1 MKQKTTRNLFLT
13 FSLLFV
19 AGLSF
24 GQIVTN
30 GDDAGPGSLRDAVA
44 QANANAGADV
54 ITFNGNFTVNLTS
67 GEILVTDDV
76 TITGNG
82 TGNTIIDGSSNSG
95 RIFNFQMDGGI
106 IAGASS
112 TLDAITIQNG
122 SITGTADG
130 GGAIFVSAND
140 IVAPSSLT
148 IVNCDFN
155 NNSTESDTS
164 GDGGGGA
171 IYASDVS
178 LDITGTEF
186 NNNIAT
192 AASGSG
198 GAIYYESQSV
208 LTTFSLVNSDLT
220 GNIAG
225 RAGGAIE
232 TNTPNV
238 LTITNVTF
246 DGNQATGTP
255 GNGGALHNTGIS
267 DTNVTGSTFINNIA
281 GSEGGA
287 LWNQAGGTMTVNAS
301 TVTGNEAQGN
311 DSSNGGGGLFNNGGT
326 LIVSGATLVNN
337 NSATGTSGSG
347 GGILST
353 DGDVTVTDPNT
364 TVNSNIA
371 NRAGGGIEIIDG
383 SLTLQDVSLNSN
395 NAGVAPN
402 ASASPGNGGG
412 LHVSGIATIII
423 NGGNIQ
429 GNIAANEG
437 GGLWNQLG
445 STMTVG
451 NTPTPNFS
459 DNIASGDAPTTGG
472 GAIFNN
478 GGDLIVLAG
487 NNIVNNL
494 ADGVSG
500 SGGAI
505 LSNGGTVTI
514 TETTFTNNVSTRAGG
529 AIEHTGG
536 TLNLTGVNFDSN
548 NVGVTS
554 PLNSNPGNGG
564 ALHVGGDATTNIT
577 GGSVIN
583 NQAANEGGG
592 LWNGSGIMTIID
604 VVIDG
609 NSAHSA
615 AAATSGGG
623 GIYNEGGTVTTDA
636 TTQIIN
642 NIATVGPSGSGGGI
656 LNAGGTFTAT
666 GTTITNNTANRA
678 GGGIEA
684 NNTDSGSVPGIVN
697 LTNVTLDN
705 NNAGGVAPAP
715 GNGGGLH
722 VSGSSAIN
730 ITGGTVSGNTA
741 SKEGGGLWNNQGVM
755 TITGTTIDGND
766 AQGDLVADPLEIVG
780 GGGIFAEDGAGSVV
794 IGAGTII
801 SNNFASGTQ
810 GSGGGILMATGTTLS
825 IDGSA
830 GAVMIT
836 GNSASRAGGGLEDW
850 SLDTNTNTL
859 TNVVFMNNTAGLDAG
874 AFTADGGPGN
884 GGAIH
889 VTGPGNN
896 TITDGSASGN
906 LAANEGGGFWNG
918 SGVMTIVNTVI
929 DANTASGS
937 DAAVAGAA
945 GGGGIFNEG
954 GTVDISGTASVTNN
968 IADGAQSTGGG
979 ILNAAGTLTAN
990 GTTITGNQSN
1000 RAGGGIETNGS
1011 GPVTLT
1017 DVTLDANQTGVV
1029 TGTGAPGNGGG
1040 IHVSGDSA
1048 VTITGGTSNGNT
1060 AANEGGALW
1069 NGSGVM
1075 TIVDTTIDAN
1085 TASGNDAMSPGAA
1098 GGGGIYNEG
1107 GTVDIS
1113 GTASVTN
1120 NIADGAQSTG
1130 GGILNASGIL
1140 TANGTTITGNQS
1152 NRAGGGIET
1161 NGSSSVTLTD
1171 VALDGN
1177 MTGVV
1182 TGPGAPGNGGGLH
1195 VSGAA
1200 PVTITGGTVS
1210 GNTASKEGG
1219 GLWNNQGVMTITGT
1233 TIDGNDAQGDLVADP
1248 LEIVGGGGIFAED
1261 GAGSV
1266 VIGAGTI
1273 ISNNFASGTQGSGGG
1288 ILMATGTT
1296 LSIDGSAGAV
1306 MITGNSASRAGG
1318 GLEDWSLD
1326 TNTNTLTNVVFMNN
1340 TAGLD
1345 AGAFT
1350 ADGGPGNGGAIHVT
1364 GPGNNTITDGSAS
1377 GNLAAAEGGAFW
1389 NGSGT
1394 MLVTGTSFD
1403 SNIASGADAT
1413 NGGGAL
1419 FNIGGTLTVSG
1430 ASITNNVV
1438 DGTSGSGGGI
1448 LNVNGGILSVTDTD
1462 ILGNSA
1468 SRAGGGIEDNST
1480 VDLGDGA
1487 LVGSVTLFGV
1497 QLNNN
1502 IAGSAPGNGGG
1513 LHLTGGADSNIT
1525 SSVINGNTASNEGG
1539 GVWNGSGVMTIS
1551 LTTIDGNT
1559 ANGAAATNGGGGIF
1573 NNASGT
1579 INLNTSTVSN
1589 NVSTGAAAQGGG
1601 IHNKATTTLNITAS
1615 TISGNTSA
1623 SNGGGIYNNG
1633 TASILNATIANNTA
1647 TANGGGVSGES
1658 SVTVKGS
1665 IIATNTAATG
1675 TDVDGTFVSNDYN
1688 LIGDDS
1694 GDAFPESAND
1704 IENVNPAI
1712 GPLADNGGTTL
1723 THMLLSTS
1731 AAANAGDPGDTSLD
1745 QIGNAVFG
1753 DARDI
1758 GALEDQDALGVE
1770 DFGNS
1775 LSDTVLFPNP
1785 STNGNVSLNIPTN
1798 ITNTVTIRVLDMTG
1812 KQVHTQQ
1819 ATSGSVTLNLNRLAV
1834 GTYLVNISDGNTSST
1849 LKLLMSR

>member
-383 SLTLQDVSLNSN
+383 SLTLQDASLNSN

-412 LHVSGIATIII
+412 LHVSGIATVII

-536 TLNLTGVNFDSN
+536 TLNLTGVIFDSN

-564 ALHVGGDATTNIT
+564 ALHVGGNATTNIT

-666 GTTITNNTANRA
+666 GTTISNNTANRA

-906 LAANEGGGFWNG
+906 LAA
-918 SGVMTIVNTVI
+918 
-929 DANTASGS
+929 
-937 DAAVAGAA
+937 
-945 GGGGIFNEG
+945 
-954 GTVDISGTASVTNN
+954 
-968 IADGAQSTGGG
+968 
-979 ILNAAGTLTAN
+979 
-990 GTTITGNQSN
+990 
-1000 RAGGGIETNGS
+1000 
-1011 GPVTLT
+1011 
-1017 DVTLDANQTGVV
+1017 
-1029 TGTGAPGNGGG
+1029 
-1040 IHVSGDSA
+1040 
-1048 VTITGGTSNGNT
+1048 
-1060 AANEGGALW
+1060 
-1069 NGSGVM
+1069 
-1075 TIVDTTIDAN
+1075 
-1085 TASGNDAMSPGAA
+1085 
-1098 GGGGIYNEG
+1098 
-1107 GTVDIS
+1107 
-1113 GTASVTN
+1113 
-1120 NIADGAQSTG
+1120 
-1130 GGILNASGIL
+1130 
-1140 TANGTTITGNQS
+1140 
-1152 NRAGGGIET
+1152 
-1161 NGSSSVTLTD
+1161 
-1171 VALDGN
+1171 
-1177 MTGVV
+1177 
-1182 TGPGAPGNGGGLH
+1182 
-1195 VSGAA
+1195 
-1200 PVTITGGTVS
+1200 
-1210 GNTASKEGG
+1210 
-1219 GLWNNQGVMTITGT
+1219 
-1233 TIDGNDAQGDLVADP
+1233 
-1248 LEIVGGGGIFAED
+1248 
-1261 GAGSV
+1261 
-1266 VIGAGTI
+1266 
-1273 ISNNFASGTQGSGGG
+1273 
-1288 ILMATGTT
+1288 
-1296 LSIDGSAGAV
+1296 
-1306 MITGNSASRAGG
+1306 
-1318 GLEDWSLD
+1318 
-1326 TNTNTLTNVVFMNN
+1326 
-1340 TAGLD
+1340 
-1345 AGAFT
+1345 
-1350 ADGGPGNGGAIHVT
+1350 
-1364 GPGNNTITDGSAS
+1364 
-1377 GNLAAAEGGAFW
+1377 AEGGAFW

-1403 SNIASGADAT
+1403 SNIASGVDAT

-1694 GDAFPESAND
+1694 GNAFPESAND

-1798 ITNTVTIRVLDMTG
+1798 ITNTVTIRVIDMTG